1 MLGRP
6 IFTGKTDMD
15 QLKQIF
21 DLVGTPNLRS
31 WEGYTDLK
39 LIRTGEVCIDKE
51 KSSRLR
57 EKYGGSSGK
66 IQPATAVS
74 LLEKLL
80 ELDPK
85 KRVSASRALHHR
97 YFQTEPLAPKDPSE
111 LGTIALGSVG
121 SGAGGGGGGDGG
133 SSSTGYHE
141 FQTKKRRREA
151 KAVARAAGEVSKSR
165 GESVE
170 KQKEAFDRAYRDHLK
185 RGGG

>member
-1 MLGRP
+1 
-6 IFTGKTDMD
+6 MD

-21 DLVGTPNLRS
+21 DLVGTPNSRS
-31 WEGYTDLK
+31 WEGYMDLK

-57 EKYGGSSGK
+57 EKYGGSGGK
-66 IQPATAVS
+66 IQPGTAVS

-111 LGTIALGSVG
+111 LGTIALGSGG
-121 SGAGGGGGGDGG
+121 SGAGGDGG

-151 KAVARAAGEVSKSR
+151 KVVARAAGEVSKSR

-170 KQKEAFDRAYRDHLK
+170 RQKEAFDRAYRDHLK
-185 RGGG
+185 KRGG